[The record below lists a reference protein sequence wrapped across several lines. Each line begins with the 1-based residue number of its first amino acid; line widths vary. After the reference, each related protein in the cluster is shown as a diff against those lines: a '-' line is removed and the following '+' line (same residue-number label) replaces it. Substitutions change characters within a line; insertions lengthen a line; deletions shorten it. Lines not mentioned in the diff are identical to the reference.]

1 MAAANAASL
10 AAGAVP
16 GVDPLGVD
24 PPGATEPGADE
35 EDVSGEDEHPAP
47 ARSAAAI
54 AAAAAVRTLL
64 RRPAVLVW
72 PARSTRITR

>member
-1 MAAANAASL
+1 
-10 AAGAVP
+10 
-16 GVDPLGVD
+16 
-24 PPGATEPGADE
+24 
-35 EDVSGEDEHPAP
+35 VSGEDEHPAP

-64 RRPAVLVW
+64 RCPAVLVW